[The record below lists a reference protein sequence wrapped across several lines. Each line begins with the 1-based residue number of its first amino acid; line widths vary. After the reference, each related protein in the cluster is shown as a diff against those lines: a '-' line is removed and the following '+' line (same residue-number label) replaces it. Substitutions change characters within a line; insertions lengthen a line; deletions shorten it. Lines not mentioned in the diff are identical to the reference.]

1 MERLAVP
8 ARGPLTWDGK
18 VFGFVGKGQSM
29 RTYRSACL
37 TGVLAGLL
45 AVSSAHPAIGEV
57 RGIGPA
63 QDTTRMTLII
73 STFPGTAG
81 AKQAL
86 DNMRRDQ
93 PAMVGQLKSYGVVAM
108 DQKGNVTVQEQHGK
122 VDGVVALLGKPP
134 SGGAMDSAAANRAG
148 LSAANAEKVRGML
161 TPGSSAIIL
170 MVPAAHASEMD
181 SAMKQAHAQHVMDTP
196 LQPGR

>member
-1 MERLAVP
+1 
-8 ARGPLTWDGK
+8 
-18 VFGFVGKGQSM
+18 M

-45 AVSSAHPAIGEV
+45 AVSTVHPAVGEV

-93 PAMVGQLKSYGVVAM
+93 PAMVGQLKSYGVVAK

-122 VDGVVALLGKPP
+122 ADGVVALLGKPP
-134 SGGAMDSAAANRAG
+134 SGGAMDTAAANRAG
-148 LSAANAEKVRGML
+148 LTAANAEKVQRML

-170 MVPAAHASEMD
+170 MVPASHASEMD
-181 SAMKQAHAQHVMDTP
+181 SAMKQAHATRVMDTP
-196 LQPGR
+196 LQPAR